1 MSYAF
6 NQSWDMLSK
15 LDEDKPRKRRVLV
28 PKMKLRE
35 KIDMSEPKKINF
47 VEEYKNLMQN
57 MTNQTATGNNNTQIS
72 AGGNVNTNPPQK
84 QSAMDLAMEEI
95 RAAQAQRE
103 AQAKQFQEMMSGSF
117 ANAFPQNISQE
128 MADMIAAFKL
138 QGMSNQ
144 QATKLARQQLGE

>member
-6 NQSWDMLSK
+6 DESWDLLSK
-15 LDEDKPRKRRVLV
+15 LDGYKKPKRRILV
-28 PKMKLRE
+28 PKMNLRE
-35 KIDMSEPKKINF
+35 KIDEPKKITF
-47 VEEYKNLMQN
+47 TDDYKNLMRN
-57 MTNQTATGNNNTQIS
+57 LTNQSARGNNNTQIS
-72 AGGNVNTNPPQK
+72 AGGNVNTNPPQEK
-84 QSAMDLAMEEI
+84 SAMDLAMEEI

-103 AQAKQFQEMMSGSF
+103 AHAKQFQEMMSGSF

-144 QATKLARQQLGE
+144 QATELARQQLGE